1 MKKLALLLSLALLA
15 ACGGGGTSGSNANT
29 PAYQAG
35 GPTGSLTVTMPK
47 ESSKGIQPVNTSTET
62 KRRAIVT
69 NPAIKNSAGQ
79 VVQFTIP
86 DFAPT
91 DKFTIPNIPV
101 GKGYTVEVIDYTR
114 TTTVFGSYTAVYQTF
129 DRYSSG
135 VPIYRDND
143 QIIPASSRVA
153 KPMMV
158 TKYGSATFEMTNAGA
173 TVDLSSFGPPAAVTL
188 TVAPTYAGKIPSRD
202 NLATYHN
209 LSTMYK
215 ITANPTAVCNTKWQL
230 RQAYAYVNI
239 SSATF
244 AGTATQVNGTTTPT
258 LIGPAAYNENNVLQT
273 KYRSIGDFYLKDSLI
288 LPNERYSDFLIS
300 SGRNVLASDLYTR
313 MQQQANVG
321 P

>member
-1 MKKLALLLSLALLA
+1 MKKMALLLSLALLA

-47 ESSKGIQPVNTSTET
+47 ESSKTFQSISTSTTT

-91 DKFTIPNIPV
+91 STFTIPNIPV
-101 GKGYTVEVIDYTR
+101 GKGYTIEVIDYTQNA
-114 TTTVFGSYTAVYQTF
+114 TVFGSYTAVFQTF

-135 VPIYRDND
+135 VPIYRNGY
-143 QIIPASSRVA
+143 QPIPGSSRVA

-158 TKYGSATFEMTNAGA
+158 TKYGSATFEMTNTGA
-173 TVDLSSFGPPAAVTL
+173 TVDLSSFAAIAASTLAVT
-188 TVAPTYAGKIPSRD
+188 PTYGGKIPSRD

-215 ITANPTAVCNTKWQL
+215 ITADPKGPCNTKWRL

-239 SSATF
+239 SSAAF
-244 AGTATQVNGTTTPT
+244 AGTATQVNGTTTQT

-273 KYRSIGDFYLKDSLI
+273 RYRSIGDFYLKDSLV
-288 LPNERYSDFLIS
+288 LPNESYTDFLIS
-300 SGRNVLASDLYTR
+300 TNSFLESGLYTR
-313 MQQQANVG
+313 MQQGNANNL
-321 P
+321 